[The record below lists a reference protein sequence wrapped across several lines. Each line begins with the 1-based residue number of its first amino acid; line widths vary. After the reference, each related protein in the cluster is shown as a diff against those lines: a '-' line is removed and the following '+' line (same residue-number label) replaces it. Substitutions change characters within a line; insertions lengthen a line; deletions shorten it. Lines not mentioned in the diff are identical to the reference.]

1 MGTGFELN
9 VITAVV
15 LGGVSMFGGQGR
27 LMGVFV
33 GVLIMGV
40 LSNGMIS
47 LDISEYYQQIITG
60 MVLLGAVA
68 FDNLSRSKKN

>member
-1 MGTGFELN
+1 MD

-15 LGGVSMFGGQGR
+15 VGGVSISGGAGKIQ
-27 LMGVFV
+27 LVIV

-40 LSNGMIS
+40 LSNGMI
-47 LDISEYYQQIITG
+47 LLNIQEYVQWAIKG

-68 FDNLSRSKKN
+68 LEKFIQTRRRGL